1 MLFRFV
7 CSLLILVVAGPSAGI
22 FAQEPEVIVGEIG
35 FPEHTWGKQKLP
47 FEVTNRTDWLKFLV
61 VETDVGFE
69 DSYVTPH
76 RITRTNFILEPAAK
90 LTIEPVLEIPGN
102 YGRMTLWVRIFDVV
116 DTLDDMSLGRQL
128 FEQPFKIRF
137 PTPEAVLPYFQ
148 ERLTMP
154 PLVGTHG
161 MFDNEFERLMLI
173 LTYEEKSLSEIAEM
187 CQVDIDYVT
196 ATAEDMAGTGYLLVS
211 DGAYRPAISVIT
223 SGLAKAG
230 RLLAD
235 QAADQLAEK
244 ITENLS
250 QWPRIMDSLVQAG
263 VYSNDSTNFFEGGT
277 LLYQRY
283 PLVTGLYLWRFL
295 GQKFITDRQPLLIFA
310 NTDPCQPKIGRFMY
324 MVQGG
329 DYYNGNHYYSAEAS
343 RSDFNAHFGDR
354 IPVVECHP
362 GFEKKF
368 RARQNVDW
376 NYAKEYFPE
385 TFLYDTLL
393 INPMLRVLDQ
403 GVEEILRT
411 TIGEL
416 RQIHKEQGYD
426 GLTLG
431 ARYWFWNLTATRTV
445 VKLVESG
452 ALIRSG
458 NGQYR
463 LMEKSG

>member
-7 CSLLILVVAGPSAGI
+7 CSLLILVVVGPSAGI

-35 FPEHTWGKQKLP
+35 FPEHTWGKQNSP
-47 FEVTNRTDWLKFLV
+47 FEVTNRTDWLKFLI

-76 RITRTNFILEPAAK
+76 RITRTNFILEPAAT

-102 YGRMTLWVRIFDVV
+102 YGRMTLWVRVFDVV
-116 DTLDDMSLGRQL
+116 DTLDDISLGRQL

-137 PTPEAVLPYFQ
+137 HTPEAVVPYFQ

-173 LTYEEKSLSEIAEM
+173 LTYEEKSLAEIAEM
-187 CQVDIDYVT
+187 CRVDMDYVT
-196 ATAEDMAGTGYLLVS
+196 ATAEDMAGSGYLLGS
-211 DGAYRPAISVIT
+211 DGAYRPAIPVIT
-223 SGLAKAG
+223 SGLAEAG

-235 QAADQLAEK
+235 RAADQLAEK

-250 QWPRIMDSLVQAG
+250 ECPRIMDSLVQAG

-283 PLVTGLYLWRFL
+283 PLVAGLYLWKFL

-310 NTDPCQPKIGRFMY
+310 NTDHCRPKIGRFMY

-329 DYYNGNHYYSAEAS
+329 NYYNGNHYYSAEVL
-343 RSDFNAHFGDR
+343 RSEFNAHFGDR
-354 IPVVECHP
+354 IPVVECRP

-368 RARQNVDW
+368 RVRQNVDW
-376 NYAKEYFPE
+376 NYATEYFPE

-403 GVEEILRT
+403 GMEEILRA
-411 TIGEL
+411 TIGGL

-426 GLTLG
+426 GLALG

-452 ALIRSG
+452 ALIRGG
-458 NGQYR
+458 NGQFR
-463 LMEKSG
+463 LMEKSE